1 MSKSE
6 LEVVRIAPQR
16 LNNEQSLFDANTY
29 RNLLTYQEVQALV
42 NRAIG
47 NDAVV
52 QKFFLESYSDK
63 KLGFLGSHQRLSVEI
78 KTASKRDILS
88 FFVKVVPYDLP
99 TQAEYVLDKCV
110 FLKEK
115 IFYRDIFPQLCHEY
129 KEEPWTA
136 TCFLSKDNL
145 LVFEDLGAKGY
156 SLRSKLF
163 DKELIESA
171 LTTIAKL
178 HACSLLAEA
187 RLGKS
192 LKEIYPYAF
201 VENAISETGK
211 TRTWFEV
218 SVNAIVA
225 VAKHLGLN
233 ADFVPKACE
242 EVYAALEMSTTKRN
256 VVSHGDLWGNNLM
269 FSNTVPP
276 KCSLIDFQLF
286 RYSPLAHDVAQLL
299 YLCAD
304 HDFREKWE
312 ETMLRHY
319 YSVLREI
326 LNSAKS
332 VSVQVPSWSELIEG
346 MEEQRLAAVIIA
358 CTYFQTVLIDEKIG
372 AEIMNDPD
380 SYHEFEF
387 KNKNETVIEIMKV
400 DPVYRKRLSETITE
414 LVKFSLRLDE
424 IPKPT

>member
-1 MSKSE
+1 M
-6 LEVVRIAPQR
+6 EVVRIAPQR
-16 LNNEQSLFDANTY
+16 LNNEQSLSDVNTY
-29 RNLLTYQEVQALV
+29 RNLLTFQEVQALV

-52 QKFFLESYSDK
+52 QKFFLGSYSDG

-99 TQAEYVLDKCV
+99 AQAEYVLDKCA

-115 IFYRDIFPQLCHEY
+115 IFYHDIFSQLCHEY
-129 KEEPWTA
+129 KGEPWTA

-171 LTTIAKL
+171 LTAIAKL

-201 VENAISETGK
+201 VENSISETGK

-269 FSNTVPP
+269 FSNTVPS
-276 KCSLIDFQLF
+276 K
-286 RYSPLAHDVAQLL
+286 YSPLAHDVIQLL

-304 HDFREKWE
+304 RDFRDKWQE
-312 ETMLRHY
+312 AMLRHY
-319 YSVLREI
+319 YSVLHEI

-346 MEEQRLAAVIIA
+346 MEEQRLAAVITA
-358 CTYFQTVLIDEKIG
+358 CTYFQTVLMDEKIG

-387 KNKNETVIEIMKV
+387 KNRNETVIKIMEI

-414 LVKFSLRLDE
+414 LVEFSLRLDE